1 MSAFPR
7 EFEEFGGKNV
17 VIDTSTPL
25 LYVGRLTAADGHFVT
40 LEEVDVHDLSTAT
53 TSKDVYLIESRKL
66 GIKKNRHKTKVRR
79 DVIVSISLLDDI
91 VEY

>member
-1 MSAFPR
+1 MSAFPP
-7 EFEEFGGKNV
+7 ELEEFSGRNV
-17 VIDTSTPL
+17 VVDTATPL
-25 LYVGRLTAADGHFVT
+25 LYVGRLTGADEHFIT
-40 LEEVDVHDLSTAT
+40 LEDVDVHDLSTAT

-66 GIKKNRHKTKVRR
+66 GIKKNRHKAKVRR